1 MRIVP
6 YDDLPARADAPRAA
20 LQLSAFASFLDG
32 RTVRRY
38 RRHRYLL
45 ADYVGLFAVDHG
57 EVVGQTYVLRLPYR
71 TRSGLETISGIAGVT
86 TRRDRSRR
94 GIATAILEE
103 VHRRERAHGSRFAL
117 LWTNRGWYAHGLYE
131 RLGYRDVYVPPI
143 AVKPAV
149 PAARRPAA
157 AAAGVLR
164 PEGFGHLA
172 ELERRYAESEE
183 GSYGFAVRPAR
194 FLRMLQEGG
203 HLERDALLTYR
214 RRGRRLGYAY
224 ATLSGRGQRLTCD
237 ELVAP
242 YGELPGVVRALE
254 RRVPGGMLVLWYSP
268 VRRLDR
274 DLRRRGYLV
283 RNAGSWYVMMAKSLG
298 EPAGGRALVR
308 ELGTDQAAFA
318 CMDGDRF

>member
-1 MRIVP
+1 M
-6 YDDLPARADAPRAA
+6 
-20 LQLSAFASFLDG
+20 
-32 RTVRRY
+32 
-38 RRHRYLL
+38 
-45 ADYVGLFAVDHG
+45 
-57 EVVGQTYVLRLPYR
+57 
-71 TRSGLETISGIAGVT
+71 
-86 TRRDRSRR
+86 
-94 GIATAILEE
+94 
-103 VHRRERAHGSRFAL
+103 
-117 LWTNRGWYAHGLYE
+117 
-131 RLGYRDVYVPPI
+131 
-143 AVKPAV
+143 KPAV

-157 AAAGVLR
+157 SAAGVLR